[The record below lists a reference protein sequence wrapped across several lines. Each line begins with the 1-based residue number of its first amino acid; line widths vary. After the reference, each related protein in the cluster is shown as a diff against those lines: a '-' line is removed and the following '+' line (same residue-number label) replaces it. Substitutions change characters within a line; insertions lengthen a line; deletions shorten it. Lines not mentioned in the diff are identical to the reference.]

1 MKMEKEKKAASE
13 EEDMEVRYLKTL
25 SELYPTIADTS
36 TEIINLEAILNLPK
50 GTEHFITDIHGE
62 YEAFIHVLKNGSGAV
77 KMKINDVFGRTL
89 PESDKNTLA
98 TLIYY
103 PREKM
108 DLIRKTE
115 KNMED
120 WYRITLYRLIEICKR
135 ASSKYTRSKV
145 RKAMPKEFAYVIEEL
160 ITEKPEITDKEA
172 YYNAIIDTIIDV
184 GRAEEFIRALC
195 HLIQRLVVDHLH
207 ILGDI
212 YDRGPGPDK
221 IMDRLMY
228 YHSLDICWGNH
239 DITWMGA
246 AAGSKECIAVVL
258 RIQARYGNL
267 DILEDGYGINMLPLA
282 TFAMDTYKD
291 DPCAIFKTKEKPRND
306 LTEVETSLNRKM
318 HKAISIIQFKL
329 EGQLFERHPEFNM
342 ESRRLLHRINYEKG
356 TITLEGKEYKLLDN
370 NFPTIDPADPYKL
383 TDEEEYVMDRMQ
395 TAFVQCEKLQS
406 HMQFLLNKGSLYKVY
421 NNNLLYHGCIPLNEN
436 GDFEKVNIYGHEY
449 AGKKLYDELE
459 KYVRRAFF
467 SVDEEKRQRG
477 RDIMYWIWCSPMSPL
492 FGKNKM
498 TTFERYFIKE
508 EETHVEIKNPYYR
521 LMNDEATMNRVLA
534 EFGLGPDGHIVN
546 GHVPVLQSKGESPSK
561 CGGKVLIIDGGFSK
575 AYQKQTGIAGYT
587 LIYDSYGM
595 HLVAHEPF
603 TSKEDAI
610 VNETDIQNDS
620 IIALNAPERILI
632 RHTDDGQRIQERI
645 DDLKKLLDAYR
656 SGAIAENPG

>member
-62 YEAFIHVLKNGSGAV
+62 YEAFIHALKNGSGAV

-282 TFAMDTYKD
+282 TFALDTYKD

-306 LTEVETSLNRKM
+306 LTEVEASLNRKM

-421 NNNLLYHGCIPLNEN
+421 NNNLLYHGCIPLNED